1 MVEEEAYVAVIE
13 LAVPKCELHLGN
25 LRPIHWGVGCNK
37 QIIEQENSTDCDDV
51 TGICVSVC
59 VQACAGVSYEPRVIS
74 FFFGLQ
80 IGVGSGRNW
89 GCEFGA

>member
-51 TGICVSVC
+51 TGNLCVCLCASVC
-59 VQACAGVSYEPRVIS
+59 GGV
-74 FFFGLQ
+74 L
-80 IGVGSGRNW
+80 
-89 GCEFGA
+89 